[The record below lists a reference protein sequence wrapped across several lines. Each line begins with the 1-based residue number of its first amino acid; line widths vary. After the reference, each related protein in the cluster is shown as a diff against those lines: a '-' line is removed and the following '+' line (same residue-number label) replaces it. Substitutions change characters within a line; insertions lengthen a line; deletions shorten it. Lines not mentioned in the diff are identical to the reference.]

1 MKTARLPLRA
11 LIVAAACLAAYAAPA
26 EAQDY
31 GAMVQQS
38 MNRMNQIVR
47 QAEQRAGDAVQQRM
61 QNPQVQQQYQ
71 QYLQQMQAQGRQP
84 MNYQT
89 YAYYHVYTNGFS
101 QGGIQHMQN
110 NEAGIR
116 AREMQ
121 SVQGL
126 RDAQANRGQV
136 MQQQRDS
143 YFRNQQEA
151 GRGLMGQSTYY
162 GYGGQRQLPHTWQ
175 SNTYQ
180 YHQGQQYYVDQSGRY
195 HVRGTDGWYYPI
207 NR

>member
-1 MKTARLPLRA
+1 MKTPRFLAA
-11 LIVAAACLAAYAAPA
+11 LSFVAAAFATPA
-26 EAQDY
+26 QAQDY

-71 QYLQQMQAQGRQP
+71 QYVQQMQSQGRQP
-84 MNYQT
+84 MDYQT

-121 SVQGL
+121 SVQNL
-126 RDAQANRGQV
+126 RQAEANRGQV
-136 MQQQRDS
+136 QQQQRDS

-151 GRGLMGQSTYY
+151 GRGLMGQSTYS
-162 GYGGQRQLPHTWQ
+162 GYGTPQALPHTWG

-180 YHQGQQYYVDQSGRY
+180 NYQGHQYYVDHSGQY
-195 HVRGTDGWYYPI
+195 YVQGQGGWWYPI

>member
-1 MKTARLPLRA
+1 MKTTRFPIVA
-11 LIVAAACLAAYAAPA
+11 LTFAAACLAAFATPTQ
-26 EAQDY
+26 AQDY

-71 QYLQQMQAQGRQP
+71 QYVRQMQSQGRPP
-84 MNYQT
+84 MNFQT

-101 QGGIQHMQN
+101 QGGIDHMRN

-126 RDAQANRGQV
+126 RDAQANRARV

-143 YFRNQQEA
+143 YFHNQQEA

-162 GYGGQRQLPHTWQ
+162 GYGGQRVLPHTWQ
-175 SNTYQ
+175 NNSWHQ
-180 YHQGQQYYVDQSGRY
+180 YQGQQYHVDEGGRY
-195 HVRGTDGWYYPI
+195 YVRGNDGYYYPI
-207 NR
+207 QR